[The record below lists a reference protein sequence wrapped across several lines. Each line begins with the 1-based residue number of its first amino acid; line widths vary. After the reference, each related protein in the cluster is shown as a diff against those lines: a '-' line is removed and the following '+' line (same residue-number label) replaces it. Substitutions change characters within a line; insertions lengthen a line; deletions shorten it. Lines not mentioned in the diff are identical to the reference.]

1 MELFYKHVGVSRQA
15 HQQWCIRDKTSQAQ
29 VTKMVEEVKQYR
41 SAVDCRAGSR
51 ILFYN
56 LEVKERFG
64 IGVTKFEQILSREG
78 MSLPVVRVK
87 FVTTKSSKQSW
98 NYKNLISGL
107 EINRIN
113 QVIVGDITYIRHH
126 GKRHFFFSEI
136 DVYSGRIVGWTLA
149 NNMKAERAT
158 EALDMVMQCRGDQAM
173 EGTIHHT
180 DGGGQYFSGLFLA
193 KADDKGMLMSRAKT
207 CLENGYAEQMNAF
220 IKHHL
225 MPLVKS
231 RSLRTMNKE
240 LKKLIDQYNNR
251 KQERLEWL
259 SPIEFEEELEMG
271 VVKPPVRLYDFSI
284 G

>member
-1 MELFYKHVGVSRQA
+1 MEVFYDYVGVSRQA
-15 HQQWCIRDKTSQAQ
+15 HQQWFIRNKASQAQ
-29 VTKMVEEVKQYR
+29 VVKMVEEVKHYR
-41 SAVDCRAGSR
+41 STFDCRAGSR

-56 LEVKERFG
+56 LHIKERHG
-64 IGVTKFEQILSREG
+64 LGVTKFEQMLSREG

-87 FVTTKSSKQSW
+87 IVTTKSSKRSW

-107 EINRIN
+107 EIDRIN
-113 QVIVGDITYIRHH
+113 QVIVGDITYIKHH
-126 GKRHFFFSEI
+126 GKRYFFFSEI
-136 DVYSGRIVGWTLA
+136 DVYSGRIVGWSLA
-149 NNMKAERAT
+149 TDMKAERAE
-158 EALDMVMQCRGDQAM
+158 EALDMVIRCRGDNAM
-173 EGTIHHT
+173 RGTIHHT
-180 DGGGQYFSGLFLA
+180 DGGGQYYSGLFLDKA
-193 KADDKGMLMSRAKT
+193 KSKSMLMSRAKT

-231 RSLRTMNKE
+231 RSLKTMNRE

-271 VVKPPVRLYDFSI
+271 VVKPLMRLHDFSI